1 MLQLLMRQA
10 AEEAFVHVDSCNKVR
25 KALLSKSVPMRGPY
39 RVGNLL
45 SFHRKSKWYGPAQM
59 LGNQGTSS
67 IWLLHGGVTLLV
79 PETHA
84 VQHLQRR
91 STRRTSWSYDPVGN
105 KDEKWW
111 LRMGRKSIWTT
122 MCPLQWT
129 ETRLDIPDHV
139 LKDKHLWA
147 SWSLIF
153 QFQKEQLRELTLEWL
168 LTRDNFYNQPS
179 WWCHVKFLYRNLRW
193 TTSRSTGQRRLPSPS
208 CHRHQFSATWAAN
221 RT

>member
-1 MLQLLMRQA
+1 M
-10 AEEAFVHVDSCNKVR
+10 
-25 KALLSKSVPMRGPY
+25 
-39 RVGNLL
+39 
-45 SFHRKSKWYGPAQM
+45 
-59 LGNQGTSS
+59 
-67 IWLLHGGVTLLV
+67 

-129 ETRLDIPDHV
+129 ETRLDIHDDV
-139 LKDKHLWA
+139 LKDKHLVGVLA
-147 SWSLIF
+147 TDF
-153 QFQKEQLRELTLEWL
+153 PVPEGTTEGVDAGVAANPGQLLQPAELVVPREVPVPEPGMDDFEVHRPTEM
-168 LTRDNFYNQPS
+168 
-179 WWCHVKFLYRNLRW
+179 
-193 TTSRSTGQRRLPSPS
+193 PSPS
-208 CHRHQFSATWAAN
+208 CHRRQFSATWAAN